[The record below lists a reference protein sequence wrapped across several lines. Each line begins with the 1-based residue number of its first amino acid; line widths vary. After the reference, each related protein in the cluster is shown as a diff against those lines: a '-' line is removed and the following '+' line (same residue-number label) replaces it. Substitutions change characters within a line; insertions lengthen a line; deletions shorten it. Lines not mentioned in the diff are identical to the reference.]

1 MSKRVVV
8 LGSQWGDEGKGK
20 IVDLIAHSS
29 KYVVRFQGGH
39 NAGHTLVINGEK
51 TILHLIPS
59 GILHDNVMAIL
70 APGMVVSPQAL
81 VKEMDELIA
90 KGVPVTKR
98 LLLSDQATLLL
109 PYHVA
114 IDKAREQAKNK
125 IGTTQRG
132 IGPCYEDKVA
142 RRAFKIG
149 QLFADKDILSEIKEV
164 LSYYNFMLE
173 HYYKVDTVRFADVQK
188 EVELAQERFAGL
200 VCETTPLLHQALAAD
215 DKILFE
221 GAQGT
226 LLDIDHGTYPYVTS
240 SHTSA
245 GGVPSSCGISPKVLD
260 EILGVTKVYCTRVGS
275 GPFPTELTDS
285 VGESIQKQ
293 GQEFG
298 ATTGRPRRCGWFDAV
313 MAKHCANINGFT
325 ALAMTKLD
333 VLDHLAEIKICIGY
347 QYLGER
353 RVTPPNHADTLELC
367 EPVYETWPGWQE
379 STKGMQQWDALP
391 KKAKQYLQRLEE
403 LVGVKIALVS
413 TGPDR
418 EETLW
423 VKKLL
428 D

>member
-1 MSKRVVV
+1 MSKRIVV

-81 VKEMDELIA
+81 VTEMDELIS

-109 PYHVA
+109 PYHIA

-149 QLFADKDILSEIKEV
+149 ELFASKDILSEIKEI
-164 LSYYNFMLE
+164 LAYYNFMLE
-173 HYYKVDTVRFADVQK
+173 HYYKVDTVRFEDVQK

-200 VCETTPLLHQALAAD
+200 VCETTPLLHQALDAD
-215 DKILFE
+215 EQILFE

-245 GGVPSSCGISPKVLD
+245 GGVPASCGISPRVLD

-275 GPFPTELTDS
+275 GPFPTELTEE
-285 VGESIQKQ
+285 VGASIQKQ

-333 VLDHLAEIKICIGY
+333 VLDHLAEIKICTGY
-347 QYLGER
+347 QYLGEHR
-353 RVTPPNHADTLELC
+353 ATPPNHADALELC
-367 EPVYETWPGWQE
+367 EPVYETLPGWQA
-379 STKGMQQWDALP
+379 STKGVQQWAALP
-391 KKAKQYLQRLEE
+391 EKAKQYLQRLEE
-403 LVGVKIALVS
+403 LVGVKIAIVS

>member
-1 MSKRVVV
+1 MSKCIVV

-20 IVDLIAHSS
+20 IVDLIAHTS

-39 NAGHTLVINGEK
+39 NAGHTLVIDGEK

-59 GILHDNVMAIL
+59 GILHDNVLAVL
-70 APGMVVSPQAL
+70 APGMVVSPKAL
-81 VKEMDELIA
+81 LKEMDELID
-90 KGVPVTKR
+90 KGIPVEKR

-109 PYHVA
+109 PYHIA

-149 QLFADKDILSEIKEV
+149 ELFANKDIFPEVKEV
-164 LSYYNFMLE
+164 LAYYNFMLE
-173 HYYKVDTVRFADVQK
+173 NYYKVEPVCFEDVK
-188 EVELAQERFAGL
+188 EEIELAQERFAGL
-200 VCETTPLLHQALAAD
+200 VCETTPLLHQALEAGE
-215 DKILFE
+215 KILFE

-245 GGVPSSCGISPKVLD
+245 GGVPSSCGVSPKVLD
-260 EILGVTKVYCTRVGS
+260 EILGVTKVYCTRVGC
-275 GPFPTELTDS
+275 GPFPTELTDA
-285 VGESIQKQ
+285 VGTSLQQK

-298 ATTGRPRRCGWFDAV
+298 ATTGRSRRCGWFDAV
-313 MAKHCANINGFT
+313 MAKHCAKINGFT

-333 VLDHLAEIKICIGY
+333 VLDELTEIKICTGY
-347 QYLGER
+347 QYLGETR
-353 RVTPPNHADTLELC
+353 MTPPNHADALDLC
-367 EPVYETWPGWQE
+367 EPIYEILPGWRQSTRGIQE
-379 STKGMQQWDALP
+379 WDELP
-391 KKAKQYLQRLEE
+391 QNAKHYLQRLEE
-403 LVGVKIALVS
+403 LVGVKIAIVS

-418 EETLW
+418 AETLW
-423 VKKLL
+423 VQALL